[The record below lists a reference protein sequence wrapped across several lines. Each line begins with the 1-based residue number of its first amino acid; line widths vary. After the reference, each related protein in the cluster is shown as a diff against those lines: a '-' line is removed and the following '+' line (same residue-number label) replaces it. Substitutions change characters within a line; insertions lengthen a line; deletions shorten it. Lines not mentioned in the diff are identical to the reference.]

1 MRGRHPRGY
10 RRTPKVIA
18 LEQEFGEP
26 LPDIIAGFAADGMT
40 IATTAGALGYDNAH
54 FYRLRIG
61 LARAGHVYTWRDP
74 YDRDAPPG
82 YAHTPA
88 RIEARTKALE
98 QARKGSTERWATDAK
113 GTPELVARATVLRTE
128 RLSWRAIAVRLGVD
142 PSTLARARRKYP
154 VPDPLGTEL
163 KRAAQRAFTQR

>member
-10 RRTPKVIA
+10 RRTPRVIA
-18 LEQEFGEP
+18 LEEEFGEP
-26 LPDIIAGFAADGMT
+26 LPAIIAGFAADGMT

-54 FYRLRIG
+54 FYRLRKG
-61 LARAGHVYTWRDP
+61 LERAGHVYTWRDP

-113 GTPELVARATVLRTE
+113 GTPELVARATVLRAE
-128 RLSWRAIAVRLGVD
+128 RLSWRVIADKLGVAYT
-142 PSTLARARRKYP
+142 TLARARRKHP
-154 VPDPLGTEL
+154 MLDPLGTEL

>member
-10 RRTPKVIA
+10 RRTPRVIA
-18 LEQEFGEP
+18 LEEEFGEP
-26 LPDIIAGFAADGMT
+26 LPAIISGFASDGMT

-54 FYRLRIG
+54 FYRLRKG
-61 LARAGHVYTWRDP
+61 LERAGHVYTWRDP

-98 QARKGSTERWATDAK
+98 KARVGSAERWATDAK
-113 GTPELVARATVLRTE
+113 GTPELVAKATALRAE
-128 RLSWRAIAVRLGVD
+128 RLSWRAIADKLGVAYT
-142 PSTLARARRKYP
+142 TLARARRKHP
-154 VPDPLGTEL
+154 IPDPLGAEL

>member
-10 RRTPKVIA
+10 RRTPRVIA

-26 LPDIIAGFAADGMT
+26 LPAIIAGFAADGMT

-54 FYRLRIG
+54 FYRLRKG

-74 YDRDAPPG
+74 YDRDAPAYPNTH
-82 YAHTPA
+82 AQQA
-88 RIEARTKALE
+88 ARTKALE
-98 QARKGSTERWATDAK
+98 KAHVGRAERWATDAK
-113 GTPELVARATVLRTE
+113 GTPELVARATVLRAE

-154 VPDPLGTEL
+154 TPDPLGAEL